1 MSVQVDF
8 DRPKY
13 NNTSPDFCPADIDN
27 LILLLNGNEVG
38 VQARSALLEIAR
50 SLVGS
55 IDGKDLLFLEGF
67 LEMSPEKRVEFLL
80 NMKA

>member
-8 DRPKY
+8 DSPKY

-27 LILLLNGNEVG
+27 LILSLNGNEVG
-38 VQARSALLEIAR
+38 IQARSTFLEIAR

-55 IDGKDLLFLEGF
+55 VDGKDLLLLDGF
-67 LEMSPEKRVEFLL
+67 LEMSSEKRVEFLL